1 MAKIIFRLK
10 DGNTDVYK
18 SATFDVP
25 ALDQYPKGKPLD
37 VWISEVG
44 LQTQNVGVYRV
55 RDTVPVTTTTTPPI
69 TCPPGQHLEN
79 GVCVPDVVNPPLPG
93 TLIYDS
99 NVNID
104 WASLTSVLRVDDKYG
119 SIAGNGKG
127 FHMNASGDPRMYLDP
142 ATKEL
147 KLEHDGS
154 YGRAYFCVTNYN
166 SRLECEFMLDSM
178 SHNFSIKTRNRHQ
191 VREEGGQPNAT
202 DQQRQGGIGSSYHED
217 TVEQQVEVWHGN
229 NTLSGSK
236 SLSPKLVANK
246 WYKMTYTVQD
256 VGSGKVRQTNTLD
269 GVTVFQR
276 DISPPSQFFNKA
288 EFDTWSEFWL
298 RLNASNGGWVKIRN
312 IKMYAL

>member
-1 MAKIIFRLK
+1 MGKVFFYVKNGTNEILK
-10 DGNTDVYK
+10 VETTTDVID
-18 SATFDVP
+18 S
-25 ALDQYPKGKPLD
+25 LPKGTNLQ
-37 VWISEVG
+37 VWMRQQGFVEQYLGNYSSSNTPSTAPPTMPP
-44 LQTQNVGVYRV
+44 TQ
-55 RDTVPVTTTTTPPI
+55 PP
-69 TCPPGQHLEN
+69 TEPPTQ
-79 GVCVPDVVNPPLPG
+79 PPTQPPTGSL
-93 TLIYDS
+93 LYDS

-104 WASLTSVLRVDDKYG
+104 WAALNGQVLRVDDHYG

-127 FHMNASGDPRMYLDP
+127 FHMNASGNPRMYLDP

-191 VREEGGQPNAT
+191 IREEGGQPNAM

-256 VGSGKVRQTNTLD
+256 VNGKVRQTNTLD

-312 IKMYAL
+312 IKMFSV